1 MSSRNTSD
9 GEPPSR
15 GWYAVI
21 IGGAIVCSAGIAFFV
36 RGGMSDI
43 QRLRERKEYLEKRNS
58 ALRKKSRQLELRRQR
73 LHQDPHLIE
82 DLARDRLGLVQP
94 GERRVEF
101 EETDSDTRSSD
112 TTSRSDTGTTRSPSS
127 DSSNRLDAGSGGD
140 LEEPL
145 SN

>member
-1 MSSRNTSD
+1 MSSRNASD

-58 ALRKKSRQLELRRQR
+58 ALHKKSRQLELRRQR

-82 DLARDRLGLVQP
+82 DLARDRLGLVRP

-101 EETDSDTRSSD
+101 EETGSDSNSSD
-112 TTSRSDTGTTRSPSS
+112 TTSRSDSGPTRSPSS
-127 DSSNRLDAGSGGD
+127 DTSNRLDTGSGVNF
-140 LEEPL
+140 EEAP